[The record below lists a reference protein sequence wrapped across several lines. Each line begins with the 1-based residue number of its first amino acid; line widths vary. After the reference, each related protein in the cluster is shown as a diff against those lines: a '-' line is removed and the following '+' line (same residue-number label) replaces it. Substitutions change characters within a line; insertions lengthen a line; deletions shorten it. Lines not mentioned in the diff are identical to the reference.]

1 MIPGTGSVPR
11 ESVER
16 LAHRRSEAALSEQ
29 DLVAERDSGRGG
41 CTPGQCDR
49 IPPQAMR
56 DHQTPG

>member
-41 CTPGQCDR
+41 CALSVKPRSHGLFPTSVR
-49 IPPQAMR
+49 
-56 DHQTPG
+56 